1 MNKDQVK
8 GIIDDVAGS
17 AKRKTG
23 ELTNDFELQAEGIVQ
38 QAKGK
43 VEKAWGN
50 AKEVVREA
58 NEEAG
63 APHNPHA

>member
-17 AKRKTG
+17 AKRKAG
-23 ELTNDFELQAEGIVQ
+23 ELTDDLELQAEGIVQ

-43 VEKAWGN
+43 VEKVWGK

-63 APHNPHA
+63 APHDPQA